1 HGVNGLIL
9 CTQFG
14 LCCIYIVFIATNVR
28 QVITTYLPNDV
39 DVRVYEVVVVATLLP
54 SQPCRLDSRPA
65 FTGISGLPLYLGT
78 AFFTFE
84 GIILILPIKNS
95 MKNPESLGGWT
106 GLLNL
111 AMVAIT
117 CLFAAMGF
125 SGYLCFGDDTLGS
138 ITLNLPNDDWLYVS
152 VRVMFSFVVFVSY
165 GVQFY
170 VPIKII
176 WPSLEA
182 RLQSEWLKTYG
193 EYLLRI
199 FFVFVTAAF
208 ALLVPHLDLLIALT
222 GAFSSSCLALIFPVT
237 IEMLTILAE
246 PGRPSMVVLA
256 KDVLIVF
263 VGLIACVTGTYAAL
277 RDIVN
282 TF

>member
-1 HGVNGLIL
+1 
-9 CTQFG
+9 
-14 LCCIYIVFIATNVR
+14 
-28 QVITTYLPNDV
+28 
-39 DVRVYEVVVVATLLP
+39 
-54 SQPCRLDSRPA
+54 
-65 FTGISGLPLYLGT
+65 
-78 AFFTFE
+78 
-84 GIILILPIKNS
+84 

-138 ITLNLPNDDWLYVS
+138 ITLNLPNDDC
-152 VRVMFSFVVFVSY
+152 
-165 GVQFY
+165 
-170 VPIKII
+170 
-176 WPSLEA
+176 
-182 RLQSEWLKTYG
+182 
-193 EYLLRI
+193 
-199 FFVFVTAAF
+199 
-208 ALLVPHLDLLIALT
+208 
-222 GAFSSSCLALIFPVT
+222 SCLALIFPVT

-246 PGRPSMVVLA
+246 RGRPSMVVLA

-263 VGLIACVTGTYAAL
+263 VGLIACVTGTYTAL